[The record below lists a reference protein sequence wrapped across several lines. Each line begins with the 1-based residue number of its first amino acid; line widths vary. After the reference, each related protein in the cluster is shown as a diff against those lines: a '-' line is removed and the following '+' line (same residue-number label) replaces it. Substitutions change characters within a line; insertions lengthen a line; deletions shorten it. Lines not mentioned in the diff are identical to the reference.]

1 MITSLETLTWSD
13 DFKTGIDIIDEQ
25 HQRLFEYFAEIQSAI
40 AEEDEGK
47 VEAVCRGLIDYAVSH
62 NTFEETLMQ
71 SADYPHFEA
80 HQAVHHAFRE
90 RAYGYLERLEQE
102 ENRMKVARTIR
113 TEIGLWL
120 INHIKREDQHYVPYV
135 KRSLDRGFV
144 ARMLK
149 RFF

>member
-1 MITSLETLTWSD
+1 MLTSLETLVWSD
-13 DFKTGIDIIDEQ
+13 EFKTGIDIVDQQ
-25 HQRLFEYFAEIQSAI
+25 HQRLFEYFAEIQDCI
-40 AEEDEGK
+40 QEEKPDKVDE
-47 VEAVCRGLIDYAVSH
+47 VCRGLVDYAISH
-62 NTFEETLMQ
+62 NTFEESLMEQ
-71 SADYPHFEA
+71 ADYPMLEA
-80 HQAVHHAFRE
+80 HHAAHEAFKA
-90 RAYGYLERLEQE
+90 RALGYLERLET
-102 ENRMKVARTIR
+102 ENPMKVARVIR